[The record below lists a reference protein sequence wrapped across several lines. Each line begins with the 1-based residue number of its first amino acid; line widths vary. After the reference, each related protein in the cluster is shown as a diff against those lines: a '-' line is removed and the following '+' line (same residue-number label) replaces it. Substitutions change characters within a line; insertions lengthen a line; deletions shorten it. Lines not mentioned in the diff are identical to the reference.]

1 MQSIGISDKGIRR
14 EKNEDSFFRTDKSI
28 GALTNLYAVCDG
40 MGGHKAGEI
49 ASQTAIDV
57 LTECIM
63 NHDFEDTV
71 SIMQD
76 SITEANKEVFTFA
89 NSDASRNGMGTT
101 LVAATID
108 GDRMTVANVG
118 DSRLYVISKDKIR
131 QITID
136 HSVVEELLRS
146 GAITEDSEIYHTQKH
161 KITRAIGAEDTVDI
175 DFFDCTLSYDDY
187 VLLCSDGLTN
197 EVKNEEI
204 FSIVNGT
211 GTVEEKAED
220 LVKLANEHG
229 GNDNITV
236 LLIKPFR

>member
-14 EKNEDSFFRTDKSI
+14 EKNEDSFYRTDGSI
-28 GALTNLYAVCDG
+28 GALKNLYAVCDG
-40 MGGHKAGEI
+40 MGGHKAGEV

-63 NHDFEDTV
+63 NHDYEDAV
-71 SIMQD
+71 SVIQD
-76 SITEANKEVFTFA
+76 SITEANKEVYSFA
-89 NSDASRNGMGTT
+89 NSDRSRNGMGTT

-108 GDRMTVANVG
+108 ENNMTVANVG

-131 QITID
+131 QITVD

-146 GAITEDSEIYHTQKH
+146 GAITEDSEIYHAQKH
-161 KITRAIGAEDTVDI
+161 KITRAVGAEETVDI
-175 DFFDCTLSYDDY
+175 DFFHYTLSMDDY

-204 FSIVNGT
+204 LTVVSGE
-211 GTVEEKAED
+211 GSVEEKAKT
-220 LVKLANEHG
+220 LVNLANEHG

-236 LLIKPFR
+236 LLIKPF

>member
-14 EKNEDSFFRTDKSI
+14 EKNEDSYTVRDESI
-28 GALTNLYAVCDG
+28 GALKNLYAVCDG

-57 LTECIM
+57 LVENVY
-63 NHDFEDTV
+63 NHDYEDAV
-71 SIMQD
+71 SVLQD
-76 SITEANKEVFTFA
+76 SITEANKEVFAIA
-89 NSDASRNGMGTT
+89 NSDISKNGMGTT

-108 GDRMTVANVG
+108 GNEMTVANVG
-118 DSRLYVISKDKIR
+118 DSRLYVVSKDKIR
-131 QITID
+131 QITLD

-146 GAITEDSEIYHTQKH
+146 GAITEDSIVYHREKH
-161 KITRAIGAEDTVDI
+161 KITRAVGAEDTVNI
-175 DFFDCTLSYDDY
+175 DFFHYTLAQDDY

-204 FSIVNGT
+204 FSVVNGE
-211 GTVEEKAED
+211 GTVEDKAKT
-220 LVKLANEHG
+220 LVCLANEHG

-236 LLIKPFR
+236 LLIKPF